1 MLNEE
6 LKHIVQ
12 CWKGK
17 RRCKVVEGVKSNG
30 FKKDAFKVFLICSF
44 ANTKNFNTYDLII
57 RIIIKNDTWLYFLGI
72 YDR

>member
-6 LKHIVQ
+6 LKHIFQ
-12 CWKGK
+12 NRKCKGRYK
-17 RRCKVVEGVKSNG
+17 YAEGFKSNR

-44 ANTKNFNTYDLII
+44 AYTKNFYTYHLII
-57 RIIIKNDTWLYFLGI
+57 RVIIKNDTWLYFLGV